1 MYYIST
7 IYTMEQKTYRKFNK
21 KRSKKRLSR
30 KGKSLRCNRKHGGG
44 DTISKILGKP
54 VRPLS
59 LDQGY
64 AIFLV
69 NRSDAKKLLLL
80 EFKDLNDYF
89 RNNFNPYLYYISFPI
104 EEEEKKKQKTSILT
118 SPAFAA
124 FINYDIDL
132 GKKYDTVEE
141 FMKPEEQEFV
151 MKKIQDAIAYER
163 KNNATRQFFAEVN
176 FKEGKEIFKYEH
188 NYAVTI
194 VKSSNLSNCNYS
206 IDKEDRRRI
215 ENLFEMHD
223 AIDKNKAAQQE
234 EKEEPQEE
242 KEEPQEEE

>member
-1 MYYIST
+1 
-7 IYTMEQKTYRKFNK
+7 MEQKTYRKFNK

-54 VRPLS
+54 LHS
-59 LDQGY
+59 LTLNQGY

-69 NRSDAKKLLLL
+69 NRTDAERLLRL
-80 EFKDLNDYF
+80 EFENLDDYF
-89 RNNFNPYLYYISFPI
+89 HNFNPYLYYINFPI
-104 EEEEKKKQKTSILT
+104 EEKEKKKQKTSILK
-118 SPAFAA
+118 SPALALT
-124 FINYDIDL
+124 INYHIDL

-151 MKKIQDAIAYER
+151 MKKIQDAIEYER

-176 FKEGKEIFKYEH
+176 FKEGKEIYKYEH

-194 VKSSNLSNCNYS
+194 VKVLKNQFICNYT

-215 ENLFEMHD
+215 ENLFKMHD

-234 EKEEPQEE
+234 EKEES
-242 KEEPQEEE
+242 QEEE